1 MTSRKPHTKNRKNKI
16 DALPDDIRSALN
28 MLLREGRMSQQAIM
42 SEINAMIV
50 EQGVSSDPDYIKR
63 NGMSRYTQAF
73 EKGMEKYR
81 QTQQMTEKW
90 VQQFGERPQ
99 TDVARALI
107 EIGKS
112 QIFDFQMQA
121 IEDEE
126 TIDPKTMGHMALAIK
141 RLQEA
146 QMGSV
151 KLEQEIRRQFAEEAA
166 DAISE
171 ELHGVD
177 GMSEQFE
184 ERIRGILL
192 GKA

>member
-151 KLEQEIRRQFAEEAA
+151 KLEQEIRKQAFAEAA
-166 DAISE
+166 DKAEAVAKKAGLTSDTVKMLKAE
-171 ELHGVD
+171 
-177 GMSEQFE
+177 
-184 ERIRGILL
+184 LL
-192 GKA
+192 GIS